1 VTGTVDVAAPGRR
14 RRRRRPSGEPPPL
27 PHDLQRSGRWL
38 VRLVYAMVGIWVLV
52 AITPLGFLI
61 DKLDLAILERL
72 EDLRTSWANTLFEKL
87 QELSADEVVWALRWG
102 ALLGALAFRR
112 FRHALVFIG
121 VILFTT
127 WLGATIASG
136 IARPRPFNIEIIG
149 YWNGFSHPSRPLMD
163 IAVALL
169 GVIYLLVPQGS
180 WRQALKWV
188 VGGYLI
194 VAAFD
199 RLYLGVEHPTD
210 AVFGVMLGV
219 AASVIA
225 YRVFV
230 PHDVFPVGY
239 GGGRAAHLDVTGRR
253 GEAIRAALADQLG
266 LDVADLKPFGLEGSA
281 GSTPLK
287 ITLGDGTVLF
297 GKLYASTHLRADRWY
312 KLGRTLLYGR
322 LEDETS
328 FNTVRRLVQYED
340 YLLRLMQDAG
350 LPTARPYGFVEIT
363 PEREYLIVTEFFA
376 GATEIGDAEVDDPII
391 VSGLRLIRSLWD
403 VGLAHR
409 DVKPANLLVRDG
421 QVLMIDVAFA
431 QVRPSPWREAV
442 DLANMMLV
450 LALRTDPDR
459 VYAASLDL
467 FSPDEISEAFAATR
481 GLTLTSQLKS
491 QMKADGRDLI
501 GRFRELAPPRAPIR
515 IQRWTVR
522 RVGLTVGVVLG
533 TVIAVSTVVALFA
546 GAHLL

>member
-1 VTGTVDVAAPGRR
+1 MSGTVDIAPAGRR
-14 RRRRRPSGEPPPL
+14 GKRRRPSGEPPPL
-27 PHDLQRSGRWL
+27 PHDLSRTGRML
-38 VRLVYAMVGIWVLV
+38 VRLIIAVVVVWLLV
-52 AITPLGFLI
+52 VITPIGILI
-61 DKLDLAILERL
+61 DRMDQAILSWL
-72 EDLRTSWANTLFEKL
+72 EDIRTPWATTMFEKL
-87 QELSADEVVWALRWG
+87 QELTADEVVWVVRWT
-102 ALLGALAFRR
+102 ALLGALVFRR

-127 WLGATIASG
+127 WIGSVIASG
-136 IARPRPFNIEIIG
+136 IGRPRPYDIEILG
-149 YWNGFSHPSRPLMD
+149 YWSGFSHPSRPLMD

-169 GVIYLLVPQGS
+169 GVTYLLVPQGR
-180 WRQALKWV
+180 WRQVAKWV
-188 VGGYLI
+188 IGVYL
-194 VAAFD
+194 VLAAVD
-199 RLYLGVEHPTD
+199 LLYLGVDHPTD
-210 AVFGVMLGV
+210 SLFGVIIGV

-225 YRVFV
+225 YRVLI
-230 PHDVFPVGY
+230 PNDVFPVTY
-239 GGGRAAHLDVTGRR
+239 GGGRAAHLDVTGTR
-253 GEAIRAALADQLG
+253 GEAIRHALADQLG
-266 LDVADLKPFGLEGSA
+266 LDVVTVKPFALEGSA

-287 ITLGDGTVLF
+287 ITIGDGTVLF

-322 LEDETS
+322 LEDESS
-328 FNTVRRLVQYED
+328 FNTVRRLIQYED
-340 YLLRLMQDAG
+340 YLLRLMQDNG

-363 PEREYLIVTEFFA
+363 PEREYLIVTEFFG
-376 GATEIGDAEVDDPII
+376 GAKEIGEAEVDDQII
-391 VSGLRLIRSLWD
+391 RSGLQVIRSLWD

-450 LALRTDPDR
+450 LALRSDPDR
-459 VYAASLDL
+459 VYELAVEL

-501 GRFRELAPPRAPIR
+501 GQFRELAPPRAPIR

-522 RVGLTVGVVLG
+522 RIGLTLGVLLG
-533 TVIAVSTVVALFA
+533 ALLAIGMVIGLFS